1 MPNLKQSEVELTLR
15 YAPGEKFLQSKWD
28 RISLLPEKPV
38 FTLSHKVGFKGIL
51 GSEFYYHH
59 TEARFK
65 KRFWFSAFGYLDAIV
80 KAGKV
85 WTEVPYPLLILPN
98 ANLSYTIQPESYSLM
113 NAMEFAND
121 QYVSWDITYW
131 ANGALFN
138 RIPLIKHLKLREV
151 VSFKGLYG
159 SLTKKNNPDYNNN
172 LYRFPFDSFSKPMG
186 KDPYMEIS
194 VGIDNILTF
203 LRIDY
208 VWRLT
213 YRNTPNID
221 KSGLRVQL
229 HFTF

>member
-1 MPNLKQSEVELTLR
+1 MF
-15 YAPGEKFLQSKWD
+15 GSK
-28 RISLLPEKPV
+28 
-38 FTLSHKVGFKGIL
+38 FTLNRT
-51 GSEFYYHH
+51 EFSVQ
-59 TEARFK
+59 
-65 KRFWFSAFGYLDAIV
+65 KRFWFSAFGYTDIIL

-85 WTEVPYPLLILPN
+85 WSQVQYAALMWPN
-98 ANLSYTIQPESYSLM
+98 ANLSYTIQPESYTLM

-138 RIPLIKHLKLREV
+138 RIPLIKQLKLREV
-151 VSFKGLYG
+151 ISFKGLYG
-159 SLTKKNNPDYNNN
+159 SLSKKNNPNYNNN
-172 LYRFPFDSFSKPMG
+172 LYRFPFNSFSMPMG